1 MRLSPTRIESFSGS
15 ARSPSFAAFPLT
27 NTRPSRIHSSA
38 SRREAIPACARIF
51 WIRTPEISDFG
62 FRISDLG
69 GTFSILRVSPVVLV
83 LVVLVVLVELF
94 QVLAVEVVVADA
106 HRGGRR
112 RGRGETVGARGLGG
126 EAARGGWPPCPRRA
140 PPAWAARRAP
150 SGRSGR
156 GSRESCGRGTGFRRP
171 LSSPPW

>member
-69 GTFSILRVSPVVLV
+69 GTISILRVSPVVLV

-112 RGRGETVGARGLGG
+112 RFGWKRLGDGGRHVLGELLRLGQLVELLQA
-126 EAARGGWPPCPRRA
+126 EADEEV
-140 PPAWAARRAP
+140 
-150 SGRSGR
+150 
-156 GSRESCGRGTGFRRP
+156 GSRAVEERASDD
-171 LSSPPW
+171 